1 MATEVK
7 LPRLGQGMESGTIV
21 KWLKGEGE
29 PVKKREPLYE
39 LDTDKVTQEVEAEA
53 DGVLLKIVVDSGEVE
68 VGRTIAFIGTE
79 GEEIPSGNGAA
90 PAAAT
95 EDETEDKTDDETED
109 ETDDETEDET
119 EDKTEDKTED
129 AAEPDEQP
137 EEEGSPADDMD
148 DERER
153 GRQAA
158 TATAEAETAAL
169 AEAPARGDGRVKAS
183 PLARRLAREKGI
195 DITQLQGSG
204 PEGRIIADD
213 VERGAVA
220 PPQAAPA
227 ATVAAAAE
235 KVEEIELTSTRKTI
249 ARRLTE
255 AWQAPVFQLTV
266 SVDMTRALELRER
279 LVARLQEGETKPT
292 VSDLLTKVCAAALV
306 RHPAVNAHFAGDK
319 ILRFPYAHVGIA
331 VAAPNGLVV
340 PVIRDADR
348 RTIQEIAAAR
358 AEVVGRA
365 RDGKLKRADLQD
377 GTFTISNL
385 GMFGVEQFIAVLNP
399 PQAAILAV
407 GSTEEKPV
415 VRDGQVEV
423 RPLMIMTITCDHR
436 AIDGADGAEFLRTVK
451 ELLEEP
457 ALAL

>member
-68 VGRTIAFIGTE
+68 VGRTIAFIGSE
-79 GEEIPSGNGAA
+79 GEDVPPEKSSGNGAA
-90 PAAAT
+90 PAA
-95 EDETEDKTDDETED
+95 K
-109 ETDDETEDET
+109 ETDDATEADEGG
-119 EDKTEDKTED
+119 
-129 AAEPDEQP
+129 Q
-137 EEEGSPADDMD
+137 EEGSPAAEMD

-153 GRQAA
+153 GRAA
-158 TATAEAETAAL
+158 AAATAEAEPVAA
-169 AEAPARGDGRVKAS
+169 AEGDVDGRVKAS
-183 PLARRLAREKGI
+183 PLARRLAREKGL
-195 DITQLQGSG
+195 DIAQISGSG
-204 PEGRIIADD
+204 PEGRIVAED
-213 VERGAVA
+213 VERFQPA
-220 PPQAAPA
+220 PQTAPGAAPA
-227 ATVAAAAE
+227 AGE
-235 KVEEIELTSTRKTI
+235 VEEIPLTSTRKTI

-255 AWQAPVFQLTV
+255 AWQAPVFQLTL
-266 SVDMTRALELRER
+266 SADMTRTLELRER
-279 LVARLQEGETKPT
+279 LVGRLAEGETKPT
-292 VSDLLTKVCAAALV
+292 VSDLLTKVSAAALV
-306 RHPAVNAHFAGDK
+306 RHPAVNAHFTGDA
-319 ILRFPYAHVGIA
+319 IRRFPVAHVGMA
-331 VAAPNGLVV
+331 VAAPNGLIV

-358 AEVVGRA
+358 ADLVARA
-365 RDGKLKRADLQD
+365 RDGKLQRADLED

-385 GMFGVEQFIAVLNP
+385 GMFGIEQFIAVLNP

-407 GSTEEKPV
+407 GTTEERPV
-415 VRDGQVEV
+415 VREGQVEV
-423 RPLMIMTITCDHR
+423 RPMLTLTLTCDHR
-436 AIDGADGAEFLRTVK
+436 AIDGADGADFLRTVK